1 MSERGD
7 EVEVEWQF
15 DAIDLRPVERWLAD
29 SSRRGE
35 DVGAFE
41 VAAGEI
47 RRQVDQYLD
56 TEDWR
61 IGRAGLTLRIR
72 QTGRGEEITLKD
84 RGSLSAGGLRRRLEV
99 TETLSGDGTVMG
111 RTGPVGRR
119 IAAVAAQRPL
129 RQILE
134 VRTRRQPYLVSLEGT
149 PVAEVALDDTVI
161 GTEGDDQ
168 PARLR
173 RVEIE
178 ANPGAEVEVEPLV
191 TALQRACGLQPAL
204 LSKFEAG
211 LLSLGLEI
219 PGPPDLGST
228 EVTPEASMGE
238 LARAVVRR
246 HLGAMLAHEA
256 GTRLGEDIEE
266 LHDMRVATRRLRAAL
281 ALFGDVLP
289 PEAGALREEL
299 RWLAQV
305 LGRVRDLDVQLERFT
320 DMAQHPDGHPP
331 VGHPLHELSD
341 LLQDERSSAREELLE
356 ALESVR
362 WEQLVERLLA
372 ITVDDVEP
380 GGPGAV
386 PALLV
391 VPPLVLSRHR
401 AATRAANRASRT
413 GKAADFHRL
422 RIRCKWLR
430 YCLEF
435 TTGLYGGQTE
445 RFIRRV
451 ARLQDALGMLQDAEV
466 AIDRL
471 AALAERDGVR
481 LPPRTVF
488 AMGEMAERYRVEGAR
503 LLVQLPERVR
513 VLGHKDWVDVAKLM
527 ERRRTLEIAATPV
540 GRAPEPPVEQALGV
554 VGQVAEAPLEQVPD
568 QGLAAAAPCTT
579 ATVAFAHNGHASD
592 HRDHDRA
599 RRTHLP
605 PPPGFVPAS
614 GAGPSTSAPAG
625 NGSADP
631 ADTSTGGWPE
641 VSWGLP
647 ASG

>member
-1 MSERGD
+1 MVPLGGD

-29 SSRRGE
+29 PSRRGE
-35 DVGAFE
+35 GVGAFE
-41 VAAGEI
+41 VTGGDV

-84 RGSLSAGGLRRRLEV
+84 RGSLSTDGLRRRLEV
-99 TETLSGDGTVMG
+99 TETLSGGGTAMG

-134 VRTRRQPYLVSLEGT
+134 VRTRRQPYVVSLGGT
-149 PVAEVALDDTVI
+149 PVAELALDDTVI
-161 GTEGDDQ
+161 GTEGDEQ

-173 RVEIE
+173 RVEVE
-178 ANPGAEVEVEPLV
+178 AIPGAEEDVAPLV
-191 TALQRACGLQPAL
+191 TALQQACGLQPAL

-219 PGPPDLGST
+219 PGPPDLGPT
-228 EVTPEASMGE
+228 EVTPDASMGE

-281 ALFGDVLP
+281 ALFGDDLP
-289 PEAGALREEL
+289 AEAATLRDEL

-320 DMAQHPDGHPP
+320 DMARHPDGHPP
-331 VGHPLHELSD
+331 AGDPLHELRD
-341 LLQDERSSAREELLE
+341 LLQDERLAAREGLLE
-356 ALESVR
+356 ALESPR
-362 WEQLVERLLA
+362 WERLVERLRA
-372 ITVDDVEP
+372 IALDDES

-386 PALLV
+386 PALLA

-401 AATRAANRASRT
+401 AAARAARRACRT
-413 GKAADFHRL
+413 GEAEDFHRL

-435 TTGLYGGQTE
+435 TTDLYGGHTE
-445 RFIRRV
+445 RFIRRL

-466 AIDRL
+466 AIERL
-471 AALAERDGVR
+471 STLAEREGVR

-488 AMGEMAERYRVEGAR
+488 AMGEMAERYRVEGTR
-503 LLVQLPERVR
+503 LLAQLPERVG
-513 VLGHKDWVDVAKLM
+513 VLGHKDWGEVAKQM
-527 ERRRTLEIAATPV
+527 ERRRMHEMAAAPV
-540 GRAPEPPVEQALGV
+540 GEAPEPPVG
-554 VGQVAEAPLEQVPD
+554 EAPGPSP
-568 QGLAAAAPCTT
+568 AAAEPGPP
-579 ATVAFAHNGHASD
+579 ATVAPAHNGHALD
-592 HRDHDRA
+592 HRDHAHPRPA
-599 RRTHLP
+599 PLP
-605 PPPGFVPAS
+605 PPPAFVPAA
-614 GAGPSTSAPAG
+614 GAGPSAAARAG
-625 NGSADP
+625 NGGTDSGR
-631 ADTSTGGWPE
+631 SSVGGWPE